1 MSLSSASPYS
11 VVKIRQRGQYLA
23 GALSGPLRSEI
34 GTNMEA
40 AERTISQILTEQIR
54 YNIPAYQRPYSWEK
68 TNVEQLLDD
77 VWDSYEANDAEYF
90 IGSLIT
96 IEREKGRLYDV
107 VDGQQRLTTLNLI
120 FSRLRDAVDE
130 PAKSELGRRV
140 LPRNALTGEEETP
153 RLTLRQRDQ
162 NFFRKYVLAGEPVPE
177 AARSDVVKD
186 QDAPKQRIVENLET
200 IDAFIA
206 QRDQKTLKLFAN
218 YLLSKVYVVF
228 VTTASW
234 QSAYRLF
241 NVLNARGMALTNA
254 DLIKNLLFAELG
266 GESTRSGELDE
277 AWLELEEQIGIERL
291 DQFLAHHRSSA
302 VATKA
307 RKSLHEEFGPLIE
320 AAATPFAF
328 LEELNTSARNYL
340 RILRCDFTAPA
351 ARRALRSLQRVA
363 FEEWIPPL
371 LAYLNKP
378 VADLLEQEFIDLL
391 ERITYQNWIRRLAF
405 TARLTAYFQLITAI
419 RAGKNADEIR
429 AIFRANAN
437 DDEFRTLLDGDVYG
451 RPFAQA
457 VLLRLEEADQDE
469 SVSKDFGGKITIEH
483 VLPQALKDA
492 SWRERFTD
500 DEHRLWLHRL
510 GNLALLAG
518 IKNYKAQY
526 FPFERKK
533 KIYAERNN
541 RVSFDTTKPILSTEE
556 WTKDQL
562 HARQIDLLERAIQV
576 WSISPAAAA

>member
-1 MSLSSASPYS
+1 
-11 VVKIRQRGQYLA
+11 
-23 GALSGPLRSEI
+23 
-34 GTNMEA
+34 MEA
-40 AERTISQILTEQIR
+40 GERTISEILTEQIR
-54 YNIPAYQRPYSWEK
+54 YNIPAYQRPYSWLKE
-68 TNVEQLLDD
+68 NVEQLLDD
-77 VWDSYEANDAEYF
+77 VWESFKANDAEYF

-96 IEREKGRLYDV
+96 IEREKGRFYDV

-120 FSRLRDAVDE
+120 FSRMRDAVDE

-162 NFFRKYVLAGEPVPE
+162 TFFRKHVLAGVPVPD
-177 AARSDVVKD
+177 SVHKDIVKT
-186 QDAPKQRIVENLET
+186 QDAPKQRIIENLEA

-206 QRDQKTLKLFAN
+206 ERDQKALKLFAN

-254 DLIKNLLFAELG
+254 DLIKNLLFAKLG
-266 GESTRSGELDE
+266 GQSTQSGELDE

-291 DQFLAHHRSSA
+291 DQFLAHHRSSV
-302 VATKA
+302 VAIKA

-320 AAATPFAF
+320 AAASPFVF
-328 LEELNTSARNYL
+328 LEDLNISARNYL

-378 VADLLEQEFIDLL
+378 VADIPEEEFINLL

-405 TARLTAYFQLITAI
+405 TARLTAYFQLITAM

-429 AIFRANAN
+429 VIFRSNAN
-437 DDEFRTLLDGDVYG
+437 DAEFRTLLDGDVYG

-483 VLPQALKDA
+483 VLPQALKDTY
-492 SWRERFTD
+492 WRDRFTE

-526 FPFERKK
+526 SPFERKK

-541 RVSFDTTKPILSTEE
+541 RVSFDTTKPILLAED
-556 WTKDQL
+556 WTNDQL
-562 HARQIDLLERAIQV
+562 HIRQTDLLERAQRI
-576 WSISPAAAA
+576 WSFASLATT

>member
-1 MSLSSASPYS
+1 
-11 VVKIRQRGQYLA
+11 
-23 GALSGPLRSEI
+23 
-34 GTNMEA
+34 MEA
-40 AERTISQILTEQIR
+40 GERTISQILTEQIR
-54 YNIPAYQRPYSWEK
+54 YEIPAYQRPYSWEK
-68 TNVEQLLDD
+68 GNVEQLLDD
-77 VWDSYEANDAEYF
+77 VWEAYVANDEEYF

-162 NFFRKYVLAGEPVPE
+162 NFFRRHVLAGEVVPE
-177 AARSDVVKD
+177 ALRKEVAKE
-186 QDAPKQRIVENLET
+186 QDAPKQRIIENLEA
-200 IDAFIA
+200 IDSFIA
-206 QRDQKTLKLFAN
+206 QHDQKTLKLFAN
-218 YLLSKVYVVF
+218 YLLSRVYVVF

-241 NVLNARGMALTNA
+241 NVLNARGMALSNA
-254 DLIKNLLFAELG
+254 DLIKNMLFARLG
-266 GESTRSGELDE
+266 GNAARSSDLDE

-291 DQFLAHHRSSA
+291 DQFMAHHRSSI

-307 RKSLHEEFGPLIE
+307 RKALHEEFEPLI
-320 AAATPFAF
+320 ATAATPFTF
-328 LEELNTSARNYL
+328 LDEVNTSARNYL
-340 RILRCDFTAPA
+340 RVLRNEFEAPA
-351 ARRALRSLQRVA
+351 ARRAVRSLKRVA

-371 LAYLNKP
+371 LAFLNRP
-378 VADLLEQEFIDLL
+378 VAALPEGEFIDLL

-405 TARLTAYFQLITAI
+405 TARLTVYFQLITAI
-419 RAGKNADEIR
+419 RAGKNADDIR

-437 DDEFRTLLDGDVYG
+437 DDEFRSLLDAEVYG

-469 SVSKDFGGKITIEH
+469 SVTKDFGGKITIEH

-492 SWRERFTD
+492 YWRERFTD
-500 DEHRLWLHRL
+500 DDHRLWLHRL

-526 FPFERKK
+526 FPFDRKK

-541 RVSFDTTKPILSTEE
+541 RVSFDTTKPILSADH
-556 WTKDQL
+556 WTKDL
-562 HARQIDLLERAIQV
+562 MAARQADLLDRAQQI
-576 WSISPAAAA
+576 WSLSKSGVA

>member
-1 MSLSSASPYS
+1 
-11 VVKIRQRGQYLA
+11 
-23 GALSGPLRSEI
+23 
-34 GTNMEA
+34 MEA
-40 AERTISQILTEQIR
+40 GERTISQILTEQIR
-54 YNIPAYQRPYSWEK
+54 YEIPAYQRPYSWEK
-68 TNVEQLLDD
+68 GNVEQLLDD
-77 VWDSYEANDAEYF
+77 VWEAYVANDEEYF

-120 FSRLRDAVDE
+120 FSRLRDTVDE

-153 RLTLRQRDQ
+153 RLILRQRDQ
-162 NFFRKYVLAGEPVPE
+162 NFFRRHVLAGEAVPE
-177 AARSDVVKD
+177 ALRKEVAKE
-186 QDAPKQRIVENLET
+186 QDAPKQRIIENLEA
-200 IDAFIA
+200 IDSFMA
-206 QRDQKTLKLFAN
+206 QHDQKTLKLFAN
-218 YLLSKVYVVF
+218 YLLSRVYVVF

-241 NVLNARGMALTNA
+241 NVLNARGMALSNA
-254 DLIKNLLFAELG
+254 DLIKNMLFARLG
-266 GESTRSGELDE
+266 GNAARSSDLDE

-291 DQFLAHHRSSA
+291 DQFMAHHRSSI

-307 RKSLHEEFGPLIE
+307 RKALHEEFEPLIE
-320 AAATPFAF
+320 TAATPFTF
-328 LEELNTSARNYL
+328 LDEVNTSARNYL
-340 RILRCDFTAPA
+340 RVLRNEFEAPA
-351 ARRALRSLQRVA
+351 ARRAVRSLKRVA

-371 LAYLNKP
+371 LAFLNRP
-378 VADLLEQEFIDLL
+378 VADMPEGEFIDLL

-419 RAGKNADEIR
+419 RTGKNADDIR

-437 DDEFRTLLDGDVYG
+437 DDEFRSLLDGEVYG

-469 SVSKDFGGKITIEH
+469 SVTKDFGGKITIEH

-492 SWRERFTD
+492 YWRERFTD
-500 DEHRLWLHRL
+500 DDHRLWLHRL

-526 FPFERKK
+526 FPFDRKK

-541 RVSFDTTKPILSTEE
+541 RVSFDTTKPILSADH
-556 WTKDQL
+556 WTKDL
-562 HARQIDLLERAIQV
+562 LTARQADLVDRAERI
-576 WSISPAAAA
+576 WSVNA

>member
-1 MSLSSASPYS
+1 
-11 VVKIRQRGQYLA
+11 
-23 GALSGPLRSEI
+23 
-34 GTNMEA
+34 MEA
-40 AERTISQILTEQIR
+40 SERTVSQILTEQIQ
-54 YNIPAYQRPYSWEK
+54 YEIPPYQRPYSWEK
-68 TNVEQLLDD
+68 GNVEQLLDD
-77 VWDSYEANDAEYF
+77 VWEAYQGNDEEYF

-96 IEREKGRLYDV
+96 IEREKGRLYEV

-130 PAKSELGRRV
+130 PARSELGRRV

-162 NFFRKYVLAGEPVPE
+162 NFFRRYVLGGEVVPE
-177 AARSDVVKD
+177 ALRKEIVKE
-186 QDAPKQRIVENLET
+186 QDAPKQRIFENLET

-206 QRDQKTLKLFAN
+206 QQDQKTLKLFAN

-241 NVLNARGMALTNA
+241 SVLNARGMALSNA
-254 DLIKNLLFAELG
+254 DLIKNMLFARLG
-266 GESTRSGELDE
+266 GDAARSGELDE

-291 DQFLAHHRSSA
+291 DQFMAHHRSSI

-307 RKSLHEEFGPLIE
+307 RKALHEEFKPLIA

-328 LEELNTSARNYL
+328 LDELNTSARNYL
-340 RILRCDFTAPA
+340 RILRNEFGTPA
-351 ARRALRSLQRVA
+351 ARRGVRSLRRVA

-371 LAYLNKP
+371 LTFLNKP
-378 VADLLEQEFIDLL
+378 VADLPEGEFIDLL

-419 RAGKNADEIR
+419 LAGKNADDVR
-429 AIFRANAN
+429 AIFRVNAN
-437 DDEFRTLLDGDVYG
+437 DDEFRSLVDGEVYG

-457 VLLRLEEADQDE
+457 VLLRLEEADQDD
-469 SVSKDFGGKITIEH
+469 SVTKDFGGKITIEH

-492 SWRERFTD
+492 YWRERFTD
-500 DEHRLWLHRL
+500 DEHRIWLHRL

-526 FPFERKK
+526 FSFERKK
-533 KIYAERNN
+533 NIYAERNN
-541 RVSFDTTKPILSTEE
+541 RVSFDTTKPILAAEH
-556 WTKDQL
+556 WTKDL
-562 HARQIDLLERAIQV
+562 LTARQENLVERAQRI
-576 WSISPAAAA
+576 WSLST

>member
-1 MSLSSASPYS
+1 
-11 VVKIRQRGQYLA
+11 
-23 GALSGPLRSEI
+23 
-34 GTNMEA
+34 MEA

-54 YNIPAYQRPYSWEK
+54 YEIPAYQRPYSWEK
-68 TNVEQLLDD
+68 GNVEQLLDD
-77 VWDSYEANDAEYF
+77 VWEAFSANDEEYF

-162 NFFRKYVLAGEPVPE
+162 NFFRRHVLAAEAVPE
-177 AARSDVVKD
+177 AVRKEITKE
-186 QDAPKQRIVENLET
+186 QDAPKQRIIENLEA
-200 IDAFIA
+200 IDNFIA
-206 QRDQKTLKLFAN
+206 QKDQKTLRLFAN

-241 NVLNARGMALTNA
+241 NVLNARGMALSNA
-254 DLIKNLLFAELG
+254 DLIKNMLFARLG
-266 GESTRSGELDE
+266 GNAAGSSDLDE

-291 DQFLAHHRSSA
+291 DQFLAHHRSSII
-302 VATKA
+302 ATKA
-307 RKSLHEEFGPLIE
+307 RKALHEEFEPLIE
-320 AAATPFAF
+320 TANTPFSF
-328 LEELNTSARNYL
+328 LDELNTSARNYL
-340 RILRCDFTAPA
+340 RVLRNEFETPA
-351 ARRALRSLQRVA
+351 ARRSVRSLLRVA

-371 LAYLNKP
+371 LAFLNKP
-378 VADLLEQEFIDLL
+378 VADMSEGEFIDLL

-419 RAGKNADEIR
+419 RAGKSADDIH

-437 DDEFRTLLDGDVYG
+437 DDEFRSLLDGEVYG
-451 RPFAQA
+451 RPFARA

-469 SVSKDFGGKITIEH
+469 SVTKDFGGKITIEH

-492 SWRERFTD
+492 YWRERFTD
-500 DEHRLWLHRL
+500 EEHRLWLHRI

-518 IKNYKAQY
+518 IKNYKAKFY
-526 FPFERKK
+526 SFDRKK
-533 KIYAERNN
+533 EIFAKKNDK
-541 RVSFDTTKPILSTEE
+541 VSFDTTKPILDAEH
-556 WTKDQL
+556 WTKVQL
-562 HARQIDLLERAIQV
+562 TARQADLVERARQM
-576 WSISPAAAA
+576 WSVAV

>member
-1 MSLSSASPYS
+1 
-11 VVKIRQRGQYLA
+11 
-23 GALSGPLRSEI
+23 
-34 GTNMEA
+34 MEA
-40 AERTISQILTEQIR
+40 GERTISQILTEQIR
-54 YNIPAYQRPYSWEK
+54 YEIPAYQRPYSWEK
-68 TNVEQLLDD
+68 GNVEQLLDD
-77 VWDSYEANDAEYF
+77 VWEAYVANDEEYF

-162 NFFRKYVLAGEPVPE
+162 NFFRRHVLAGEVVPE
-177 AARSDVVKD
+177 ALRKEVAKE
-186 QDAPKQRIVENLET
+186 QDAPKQRIIENLEA
-200 IDAFIA
+200 IDSFIA
-206 QRDQKTLKLFAN
+206 QHDQKTLKLFAN
-218 YLLSKVYVVF
+218 YLLSRVYVVF

-241 NVLNARGMALTNA
+241 NVLNARGMALSNA
-254 DLIKNLLFAELG
+254 DLIKNMLFARLG
-266 GESTRSGELDE
+266 GNAARSSDLDE

-291 DQFLAHHRSSA
+291 DQFMAHHRSSI

-307 RKSLHEEFGPLIE
+307 RKALHEEFEPLI
-320 AAATPFAF
+320 ATAATPFTF
-328 LEELNTSARNYL
+328 LDEVNTSARNYL
-340 RILRCDFTAPA
+340 RVLRNEFEAPA
-351 ARRALRSLQRVA
+351 ARRAVRSLKRVA

-371 LAYLNKP
+371 LAFLNRP
-378 VADLLEQEFIDLL
+378 VAALPEGEFIDLL

-419 RAGKNADEIR
+419 RAGKNADDIR

-437 DDEFRTLLDGDVYG
+437 DDEFRSLLDAEVYG

-469 SVSKDFGGKITIEH
+469 SVTKDFGGKITIEH

-492 SWRERFTD
+492 YWRERFTD
-500 DEHRLWLHRL
+500 DDHRLWLHRL

-526 FPFERKK
+526 FPFDRKK

-541 RVSFDTTKPILSTEE
+541 RVSFDTTKPILSADH
-556 WTKDQL
+556 WTKDL
-562 HARQIDLLERAIQV
+562 MAARQADLLDRAQQI
-576 WSISPAAAA
+576 WSLSKSGVA

>member
-1 MSLSSASPYS
+1 
-11 VVKIRQRGQYLA
+11 
-23 GALSGPLRSEI
+23 
-34 GTNMEA
+34 MEA

-54 YNIPAYQRPYSWEK
+54 YEIPAYQRPYSWEK
-68 TNVEQLLDD
+68 GNVEQLLDD
-77 VWDSYEANDAEYF
+77 VWEAYEANDAEYF

-162 NFFRKYVLAGEPVPE
+162 GFFRRYVLAGEAIPK
-177 AARSDVVKD
+177 AVVDDIAKE
-186 QDAPKQRIVENLET
+186 QDAPKQRIVENLEA
-200 IDAFIA
+200 INAFIA
-206 QRDQKTLKLFAN
+206 QHDQTTLKLFAN

-241 NVLNARGMALTNA
+241 NVLNARGMALSNA
-254 DLIKNLLFAELG
+254 DLIKNMLFAQLG
-266 GESTRSGELDE
+266 GNAARSSDLDD

-291 DQFLAHHRSSA
+291 DQFLAHHRSSVIA
-302 VATKA
+302 IKA
-307 RKSLHEEFGPLIE
+307 RKSLHEEFEPLIG
-320 AAATPFAF
+320 AASSPFAF
-328 LEELNTSARNYL
+328 LDELNTSARNYL
-340 RILRCDFTAPA
+340 RIQRNAFEAPA
-351 ARRALRSLQRVA
+351 GRRAIRSLQRVA

-378 VADLLEQEFIDLL
+378 VAGLSESEFIDLL

-419 RAGKNADEIR
+419 RAGKTADDIR

-437 DDEFRTLLDGDVYG
+437 DDEFQTLLDGEVYG

-469 SVSKDFGGKITIEH
+469 SVTKDFGGKITIEH
-483 VLPQALKDA
+483 VLPQALKEPY
-492 SWRERFTD
+492 WRERFSD

-526 FPFERKK
+526 FAFERKK
-533 KIYAERNN
+533 KIYSERNN
-541 RVSFDTTKPILSTEE
+541 RVSFDTTKPILAAEH
-556 WTKDQL
+556 WTKEL
-562 HARQIDLLERAIQV
+562 LAKRQAELVDRAWRI
-576 WSISPAAAA
+576 WSFSGTDTSSTVGPAA

>member
-1 MSLSSASPYS
+1 
-11 VVKIRQRGQYLA
+11 
-23 GALSGPLRSEI
+23 
-34 GTNMEA
+34 MEA

-54 YNIPAYQRPYSWEK
+54 YEIPAYQRPYSWEK
-68 TNVEQLLDD
+68 GNVEQLLDD
-77 VWDSYEANDAEYF
+77 VWEAFAANDEEYF

-107 VDGQQRLTTLNLI
+107 VDGQQRLTTLNLV

-162 NFFRKYVLAGEPVPE
+162 NFFRRHVLAGQVVPE
-177 AARSDVVKD
+177 ALRKEVAKE
-186 QDAPKQRIVENLET
+186 QDAPKQRIIDNLEA
-200 IDAFIA
+200 IDSFLAKH
-206 QRDQKTLKLFAN
+206 DQKTLKLFAN
-218 YLLSKVYVVF
+218 YLLSRVYVVF

-241 NVLNARGMALTNA
+241 NVLNARGMALSNA
-254 DLIKNLLFAELG
+254 DLIKNMLFARLG
-266 GESTRSGELDE
+266 GDSARSNDLDE

-291 DQFLAHHRSSA
+291 DQFMAHHRSSI

-307 RKSLHEEFGPLIE
+307 RKALHEEFEPLIE
-320 AAATPFAF
+320 TAATPFTF
-328 LEELNTSARNYL
+328 LDELNTSARNYL
-340 RILRCDFTAPA
+340 RVLRNEFDSPA
-351 ARRALRSLQRVA
+351 ARRAVRSLRRVA

-371 LAYLNKP
+371 LAFLNRP
-378 VADLLEQEFIDLL
+378 VADMPAGEFIDLL

-419 RAGKNADEIR
+419 RAGRNADDVR

-437 DDEFRTLLDGDVYG
+437 DDEFRSLLDGEVYG

-469 SVSKDFGGKITIEH
+469 SVTKDFGGKITIEH

-492 SWRERFTD
+492 YWRERFTD

-526 FPFERKK
+526 FPFDRKK

-541 RVSFDTTKPILSTEE
+541 RVSFDTTKPILSADH
-556 WTKDQL
+556 WTKDL
-562 HARQIDLLERAIQV
+562 LTARQADLVDRAQRI
-576 WSISPAAAA
+576 WSVNA

>member
-1 MSLSSASPYS
+1 
-11 VVKIRQRGQYLA
+11 
-23 GALSGPLRSEI
+23 
-34 GTNMEA
+34 MEA

-54 YNIPAYQRPYSWEK
+54 YEIPAYQRPYSWEK
-68 TNVEQLLDD
+68 GNVEQLLDD
-77 VWDSYEANDAEYF
+77 VWEAFEANDEEYF

-120 FSRLRDAVDE
+120 FSRLRDGVDE

-162 NFFRKYVLAGEPVPE
+162 NFFRRYVLAGETVPE
-177 AARSDVVKD
+177 AVRKEVAKE
-186 QDAPKQRIVENLET
+186 QDAPKQRIIENLEA
-200 IDAFIA
+200 IDSFIA
-206 QRDQKTLKLFAN
+206 QHDQKTLKLFAN
-218 YLLSKVYVVF
+218 YLLSRVYVVF

-241 NVLNARGMALTNA
+241 NVLNARGMALSNA
-254 DLIKNLLFAELG
+254 DLIKNMLFARLG
-266 GESTRSGELDE
+266 GNAARSSDLDE
-277 AWLELEEQIGIERL
+277 SWLELEEQIGIERL
-291 DQFLAHHRSSA
+291 DQFMAHHRSSI

-307 RKSLHEEFGPLIE
+307 RKALHEEFEPLIE
-320 AAATPFAF
+320 TAASPFTF
-328 LEELNTSARNYL
+328 LDELNTSARNYL
-340 RILRCDFTAPA
+340 RVLRNEFEAPA
-351 ARRALRSLQRVA
+351 ARRAVRSLKRVA

-371 LAYLNKP
+371 LAFLNRP
-378 VADLLEQEFIDLL
+378 VADMPEGEFIDLL

-419 RAGKNADEIR
+419 RAGRNADDIR

-437 DDEFRTLLDGDVYG
+437 DDEFRSLLDGEFYG

-469 SVSKDFGGKITIEH
+469 SVTKDFGGKITIEH

-492 SWRERFTD
+492 YWRERFTD
-500 DEHRLWLHRL
+500 DDHRLWLHRL

-526 FPFERKK
+526 FPFDRKK

-541 RVSFDTTKPILSTEE
+541 RVSFDTTKPILSADH
-556 WTKDQL
+556 WTKDL
-562 HARQIDLLERAIQV
+562 LTARQADLVDRAQRI
-576 WSISPAAAA
+576 WSVNA

>member
-1 MSLSSASPYS
+1 
-11 VVKIRQRGQYLA
+11 
-23 GALSGPLRSEI
+23 
-34 GTNMEA
+34 MEA

-54 YNIPAYQRPYSWEK
+54 YEIPAYQRPYSWEK
-68 TNVEQLLDD
+68 GNVEQLLDD
-77 VWDSYEANDAEYF
+77 VWEAFEANDEEYF

-120 FSRLRDAVDE
+120 FSRLRDGVDE

-162 NFFRKYVLAGEPVPE
+162 NFFRRYVLAGETVPE
-177 AARSDVVKD
+177 AVRKEVAKE
-186 QDAPKQRIVENLET
+186 QDAPKQRIIENLEA
-200 IDAFIA
+200 IDSFIA
-206 QRDQKTLKLFAN
+206 QHNQKTLKLFAN
-218 YLLSKVYVVF
+218 YLLSRVYVVF

-241 NVLNARGMALTNA
+241 NVLNARGMALSNA
-254 DLIKNLLFAELG
+254 DLIKNMLFARLG
-266 GESTRSGELDE
+266 GNAARSSDLDE

-291 DQFLAHHRSSA
+291 DQFMAHHRSSI

-307 RKSLHEEFGPLIE
+307 RKALHEEFEPLIE
-320 AAATPFAF
+320 TAASPFTF
-328 LEELNTSARNYL
+328 LDEVNTSARNYL
-340 RILRCDFTAPA
+340 RVLRNEFEVPA
-351 ARRALRSLQRVA
+351 ARRAVRSLKRVA

-371 LAYLNKP
+371 LAFLNRP
-378 VADLLEQEFIDLL
+378 VADMPEGEFIDLL

-419 RAGKNADEIR
+419 RAGKNADDIR

-437 DDEFRTLLDGDVYG
+437 DDEFRSLLDGEVYG

-469 SVSKDFGGKITIEH
+469 SVTKDFGGKITIEH

-492 SWRERFTD
+492 YWRERFTD

-526 FPFERKK
+526 FPFDRKK

-541 RVSFDTTKPILSTEE
+541 RVSFDTTKPILSADH
-556 WTKDQL
+556 WTKDL
-562 HARQIDLLERAIQV
+562 LTTRQADLVDRAQRI
-576 WSISPAAAA
+576 WSVNA

>member
-1 MSLSSASPYS
+1 
-11 VVKIRQRGQYLA
+11 
-23 GALSGPLRSEI
+23 
-34 GTNMEA
+34 MEA

-54 YNIPAYQRPYSWEK
+54 YEIPAYQRPYSWEK
-68 TNVEQLLDD
+68 GNVEQLLDD
-77 VWDSYEANDAEYF
+77 VWEAFAANDEEYF

-120 FSRLRDAVDE
+120 FSRLRDGVDE

-162 NFFRKYVLAGEPVPE
+162 NFFRRHVLAGEKVPE
-177 AARSDVVKD
+177 AVRKEVAKE
-186 QDAPKQRIVENLET
+186 QDAPKQRIIENLEA
-200 IDAFIA
+200 IDSFIA
-206 QRDQKTLKLFAN
+206 QHDQKTLKLFAN
-218 YLLSKVYVVF
+218 YLLSRVYVVF

-241 NVLNARGMALTNA
+241 NVLNARGMALSNA
-254 DLIKNLLFAELG
+254 DLIKNMLFARLG
-266 GESTRSGELDE
+266 GNAARSSDLDE

-291 DQFLAHHRSSA
+291 DQFMAHHRSSI

-307 RKSLHEEFGPLIE
+307 RKALHEEFEPLIE
-320 AAATPFAF
+320 TAASPFTF
-328 LEELNTSARNYL
+328 LDEVNTSARNYL
-340 RILRCDFTAPA
+340 RVLRNEFEAPA
-351 ARRALRSLQRVA
+351 ARRAVRSLKRVA

-371 LAYLNKP
+371 LAFLNRP
-378 VADLLEQEFIDLL
+378 VADMPEREFIDLL

-419 RAGKNADEIR
+419 RAGKSADDIR

-437 DDEFRTLLDGDVYG
+437 DDEFRSLLDGEVYG

-469 SVSKDFGGKITIEH
+469 SVTKDFGGKITIEH

-492 SWRERFTD
+492 YWRERFTD

-526 FPFERKK
+526 FPFDRKK

-541 RVSFDTTKPILSTEE
+541 RVSFDTTKPILSADH
-556 WTKDQL
+556 WTKDL
-562 HARQIDLLERAIQV
+562 LTARQADLVDRAQRI
-576 WSISPAAAA
+576 WSVNA

>member
-1 MSLSSASPYS
+1 MKAD
-11 VVKIRQRGQYLA
+11 
-23 GALSGPLRSEI
+23 
-34 GTNMEA
+34 
-40 AERTISQILTEQIR
+40 ERTIGDVLTNQIR
-54 YNIPAYQRPYSWEK
+54 YEIPAYQRPYSWEK
-68 TNVEQLLDD
+68 GNVEQLLDD
-77 VWDSYEANDAEYF
+77 VWEAYEGNDEEYF

-120 FSRLRDAVDE
+120 FSKLRDAVDE

-162 NFFRKYVLAGEPVPE
+162 SFFRKYVLAGEAIPD
-177 AARSDVVKD
+177 AIRKDIIKD
-186 QDAPKQRIVENLET
+186 QDAPKQRIAENLEA
-200 IDAFIA
+200 IDAFVA
-206 QRDQKTLKLFAN
+206 QHDQKTLKLFAN
-218 YLLSKVYVVF
+218 YLLSRVYVVF
-228 VTTASW
+228 VTTASL

-241 NVLNARGMALTNA
+241 NVLNARGMALSNA
-254 DLIKNLLFAELG
+254 DLIKNMLFAGLG
-266 GESTRSGELDE
+266 GDAARSSELDE

-291 DQFLAHHRSSA
+291 DQFLAHHRSSV

-307 RKSLHEEFGPLIE
+307 RKTLHEEFAPLIE
-320 AAATPFAF
+320 ASTTPFAF
-328 LEELNTSARNYL
+328 LDDLNTSARNYL
-340 RILRCDFTAPA
+340 RILRNEFETPA
-351 ARRALRSLQRVA
+351 ARRAVRSLRRVA

-371 LAYLNKP
+371 IAFLNAP
-378 VADLLEQEFIDLL
+378 VEGVTVDAFIDLL

-419 RAGKNADEIR
+419 RARKTADDIR
-429 AIFRANAN
+429 AIFRANSN
-437 DDEFRTLLDGDVYG
+437 DDEFRTLLDGEVYG

-469 SVSKDFGGKITIEH
+469 SVTKDFGGKITIEH

-492 SWRERFTD
+492 YWRERFTD
-500 DEHRLWLHRL
+500 DDHRLWLHRL

-518 IKNYKAQY
+518 IKNYKAKFY
-526 FPFERKK
+526 SFDRKK
-533 KIYAERNN
+533 EIFAKKNDK
-541 RVSFDTTKPILSTEE
+541 VSFDTTKPILAAEH

-562 HARQIDLLERAIQV
+562 TVRQTDLVERAGRI
-576 WSISPAAAA
+576 WSLGG

>member
-1 MSLSSASPYS
+1 
-11 VVKIRQRGQYLA
+11 
-23 GALSGPLRSEI
+23 
-34 GTNMEA
+34 MEA

-54 YNIPAYQRPYSWEK
+54 YEIPAYQRPYSWEK
-68 TNVEQLLDD
+68 GNVEQLLDD
-77 VWDSYEANDAEYF
+77 VWEAFEANDEEYF

-96 IEREKGRLYDV
+96 IERDKGRLYDV

-120 FSRLRDAVDE
+120 FLRLRDGVDE

-162 NFFRKYVLAGEPVPE
+162 SFFRRYVLAGETVPE
-177 AARSDVVKD
+177 AVRKEVAKE
-186 QDAPKQRIVENLET
+186 QDAPKQRIIENLEA
-200 IDAFIA
+200 IDSFIA
-206 QRDQKTLKLFAN
+206 QHDQKTLKLFAN
-218 YLLSKVYVVF
+218 YLLSRVYVVF

-241 NVLNARGMALTNA
+241 NVLNARGMALSNA
-254 DLIKNLLFAELG
+254 DLIKNMLFARLG
-266 GESTRSGELDE
+266 GNAARSSDLDE
-277 AWLELEEQIGIERL
+277 SWLELEEQIGIERL
-291 DQFLAHHRSSA
+291 DQFMAHHRSSI

-307 RKSLHEEFGPLIE
+307 RKALHEEFEPLIE
-320 AAATPFAF
+320 TAASPFTF
-328 LEELNTSARNYL
+328 LDEVNTSARNYL
-340 RILRCDFTAPA
+340 RVIRNEFEAPA
-351 ARRALRSLQRVA
+351 ARRAVRSLKRVA

-371 LAYLNKP
+371 LAFLNRP
-378 VADLLEQEFIDLL
+378 VADMPEGEFIDLL

-405 TARLTAYFQLITAI
+405 TARLTVYFQLITAI
-419 RAGKNADEIR
+419 RAGRNADDIR

-437 DDEFRTLLDGDVYG
+437 DDEFRSLLDGEVYG

-469 SVSKDFGGKITIEH
+469 SVTKDFGGKITIEH
-483 VLPQALKDA
+483 VLPQALKEA
-492 SWRERFTD
+492 YWRERFTD

-526 FPFERKK
+526 FPFDRKK

-541 RVSFDTTKPILSTEE
+541 RVSFDTTKPILSADH
-556 WTKDQL
+556 WTKDL
-562 HARQIDLLERAIQV
+562 LTARQADLVGRAQLI
-576 WSISPAAAA
+576 WSVNA